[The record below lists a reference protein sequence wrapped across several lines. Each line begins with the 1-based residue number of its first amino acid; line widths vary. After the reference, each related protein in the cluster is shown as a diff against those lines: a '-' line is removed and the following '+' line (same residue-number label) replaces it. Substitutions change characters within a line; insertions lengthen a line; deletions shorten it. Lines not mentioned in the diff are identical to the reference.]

1 MNRRCFA
8 TQALMGAIAM
18 ACELTRAEAES
29 GLGARTSAFHD
40 AAALFVSHSMTSG
53 SLKIDCDFPGG
64 NIIVDS
70 IKGDTVWLRQD
81 LRDTAGN
88 WFYWYFRVR
97 GGAGRKLNFRF
108 TRVNGNGVPNPAEDA
123 ESVDWG
129 WRPVIGVRGPAV
141 SVDGGPTWRWLG
153 PEKGDDG
160 ERFHFAFPQHAED
173 VRFSMTIPYL
183 ESNLESFLNHYQG
196 NPNLRRDTLCRTR
209 KGRPVEL
216 LHLGRLDGQ
225 PNYRV
230 LLTARHHCCETM
242 ASYSL
247 EGIMASVLADT
258 EEGNWFRTQAE
269 FLVVPFM
276 DTDGVEDGDQG
287 KNRRP
292 HDHVFDYGLGS
303 KTIYPS
309 VRALEELVPR
319 WSGGRLRFALDMHD
333 PDLRNPEDQQ
343 ISFLEWGNEQMRKQ
357 VERYCSILE
366 SVQSGALPFN
376 SKNNMLPGMTWTAD
390 KNKPKPTSNNA
401 QRPGTGGIAFGSW
414 ASELPGI
421 WFATTVEIPY
431 ASAGRKTVTP
441 DSARALGG
449 DMAGALRS
457 YLVSA

>member
-1 MNRRCFA
+1 
-8 TQALMGAIAM
+8 MGAIAT
-18 ACELTRAEAES
+18 ACGLTRAEAES

-53 SLKIDCDFPGG
+53 SLDIDCDFPGG

-70 IKGDTVWLRQD
+70 IKGDTVWLHQD

-88 WFYWYFRVR
+88 WFRVR

-108 TRVNGNGVPNPAEDA
+108 TRVNGNGVPNPAEPSG
-123 ESVDWG
+123 SVDWG
-129 WRPVIGVRGPAV
+129 WQDAIGVNGPAV
-141 SVDGGPTWRWLG
+141 SLDGGRTWRWLG

-269 FLVVPFM
+269 FLAVPFM

-292 HDHVFDYGLGS
+292 HDHNRDYGLGS

-319 WSGGRLRFALDMHD
+319 WSGGRLRFALDMHC
-333 PDLRNPEDQQ
+333 PGLRGAENQEISFPGERNQQ
-343 ISFLEWGNEQMRKQ
+343 IWKQLERFS
-357 VERYCSILE
+357 RILE
-366 SVQSGALPFN
+366 LVQSGPLPFS
-376 SKNNMLPGMTWTAD
+376 SKNNMPFRTSWNTPENSKPGHGKA
-390 KNKPKPTSNNA
+390 NS
-401 QRPGTGGIAFGSW
+401 SW
-414 ASELPGI
+414 ASEMPGI
-421 WFATTVEIPY
+421 WFAATIEIPY
-431 ASAGRKTVTP
+431 ASAGGKPVTP
-441 DSARALGG
+441 DSAKTLGF
-449 DMAGALRS
+449 DLAHALRV
-457 YLVSA
+457 YLASA

>member
-1 MNRRCFA
+1 MNRRCFT

-18 ACELTRAEAES
+18 GCGLRRAEAES
-29 GLGARTSAFHD
+29 GLLVRPSAQLD
-40 AAALFVSHSMTSG
+40 AAALFVPDSLSRG
-53 SLKIDCDFPGG
+53 SFQIDCDFPGG

-70 IKGDTVWLRQD
+70 INGDTVWLHQD

-88 WFYWYFRVR
+88 WFYWYFHVR
-97 GGAGRKLNFRF
+97 GGAGRNIDFRF
-108 TRVNGNGVPNPAEDA
+108 TRVYGNGVPSPEDE

-129 WRPVIGVRGPAV
+129 WRPVIGVNGPAV
-141 SVDGGPTWRWLG
+141 SVDGGRTWRWLG

-160 ERFHFAFPQHAED
+160 ERFHFLFPQQAED
-173 VRFSMTIPYL
+173 VRFSVTIPYL
-183 ESNLESFLNHYQG
+183 ETNLASFLNQYQG
-196 NPNLRRDTLCRTR
+196 NSNLRKDTLCHTR
-209 KGRPVEL
+209 KGRPVDL
-216 LHLGRLDGQ
+216 LHIGGLDGQ

-230 LLTARHHCCETM
+230 LLTARHHCCESM

-258 EEGNWFRTQAE
+258 EEGDWFRTHVE
-269 FLVVPFM
+269 FLVAPFM

-292 HDHVFDYGLGS
+292 HDHVFDYGS
-303 KTIYPS
+303 QSIYPS

-319 WSGGRLRFALDMHD
+319 WSGRLLRFALDMHD

-357 VERYCSILE
+357 VERYCGILE

-390 KNKPKPTSNNA
+390 KNKPKPTSNHA
-401 QRPGTGGIAFGSW
+401 QRSGSGGKGFSTW
-414 ASELPGI
+414 ASELAGI

-431 ASAGRKTVTP
+431 ASAGGKTVAP

-449 DMAGALRS
+449 DMARALRA